1 MERSQ
6 AISTVGAALVSSGAI
21 DDAGSITEDDD
32 LIGDGI
38 IDSLDAMMFLFELE
52 KALGHK
58 ISTID
63 ESYEDFTVRGLADAI
78 IADAAGG

>member
-1 MERSQ
+1 MNQ
-6 AISTVGAALVSSGAI
+6 ADAKSLIGQALQTLGVY
-21 DDAGSITEDDD
+21 DDTLDDDTD

-52 KALGHK
+52 KIVGRR

-63 ESYEDFTVRGLADAI
+63 ETYNDFTVSALATALIDDASSR
-78 IADAAGG
+78 